1 MPHRA
6 FWLQQA
12 NSSFI
17 ASEANDTDQSVFLIS
32 SGSLQDATAMVL
44 ETAKKGCEHIDSGAL
59 IAECPVLKFP
69 LSVPTVFAEEVRAS
83 VRFVDALVVR
93 FVFLIFLQAFIFL
106 V

>member
-1 MPHRA
+1 MPRRA

-12 NSSFI
+12 NRSFV
-17 ASEANDTDQSVFLIS
+17 ALETSDTDRSVFLICS
-32 SGSLQDATAMVL
+32 SSLRVAMAMAPQTAMEDREYL
-44 ETAKKGCEHIDSGAL
+44 DSGAL

-83 VRFVDALVVR
+83 VRFVALVVR
-93 FVFLIFLQAFIFL
+93 LRFSFFLQAFIFL